1 METAVQPW
9 RPRHNQWVIALTVTM
24 ATFME
29 VLDTSIANVALPHIA
44 GSLSASQEEST
55 WVLTSYLVANAVIL
69 PLSAW
74 LADRIGRKRF
84 YMICVFLFT
93 CSSLLC
99 GLAPSL
105 PLLILFRVLQGIG
118 GGGLATSEQSILTD
132 TFAPA
137 QRGMA
142 FAIYGMAIV
151 FAPTIGPTLGG
162 WITDNYSWHW
172 IFFINVPIGI
182 ISLLLTQ
189 QVVED
194 PPYIIQR
201 KEESRKVPIDFIGAG
216 LIALGL
222 GCLEVALDKGQEDD
236 WFGSPFIVFFVSA
249 SVLAISYFVVWEWR
263 EEHPVLN
270 LRLLKNRNLAVS
282 CVLMTLLGAVLY
294 GCTTLI
300 PQYLQNLMGY
310 TAEQAGMALSLG
322 GIVVIVL
329 MPVVGIL
336 ISRVDARALIAFGF
350 LLTCVALVHMT
361 SIYPG
366 IDFKTAAL
374 FRVFQMTGLAFL
386 FVPIS
391 TISYVGV
398 PKEEGNQVS
407 GLTNLLR
414 NVGGTLGIA
423 TLTTMLAR
431 REQVHQNIL
440 VAHVTPGNAAF
451 SSMLSS
457 MTTRFAHAGG
467 GEVVGASQAYRQIYQ
482 TVQAQAAALSYVD
495 VIWIFAIAAAFAIP
509 LPFLAKRN
517 QAGAPAAAH

>member
-1 METAVQPW
+1 MDSAAQPW

-55 WVLTSYLVANAVIL
+55 WVLTSYLVANAVVL

-105 PLLILFRVLQGIG
+105 PLLILFRVMQGIG

-172 IFFINVPIGI
+172 IFFINVPIGV

-236 WFGSPFIVFFVSA
+236 WFGSPFIIFFVSA
-249 SVLAISYFVVWEWR
+249 SALAILYFVVWEWR

-282 CVLMTLLGAVLY
+282 CVLMTMLGAVLY

-322 GIVVIVL
+322 GIVVIVM

-336 ISRVDARALIAFGF
+336 ISRVDARLLIAFGF
-350 LLTCVALVHMT
+350 LLTAMALVHMT
-361 SIYPG
+361 NIYPG
-366 IDFKTAAL
+366 IDFQTAAM
-374 FRVFQMTGLAFL
+374 FRVFQMAGLAFL

-431 REQVHQNIL
+431 REQVHQNVL
-440 VAHVTPGNAAF
+440 VAHVTPGSSAF

-457 MTTRFAHAGG
+457 LTGRFAHAGAG
-467 GEVVGASQAYRQIYQ
+467 DVTGVSQAYGQIYQ
-482 TVQAQAAALSYVD
+482 IVQAQAAALSYVD
-495 VIWIFAIAAAFAIP
+495 VIWIFAFAAAFAIP